1 MENQYIEALETI
13 ASLSKHLLEIQDQL
27 AEKIEVSNHWY
38 NQYREL
44 KLKYE
49 PNTEDF

>member
-1 MENQYIEALETI
+1 MENQYIKLLEQI
-13 ASLSKHLLEIQDQL
+13 ANLSKHLLEAQDQL
-27 AEKIEVSNHWY
+27 AEKVEVSNHWY

>member
-1 MENQYIEALETI
+1 MENQYI
-13 ASLSKHLLEIQDQL
+13 KLLEQIADLSERLMEAQDKL
-27 AEKIEVSNHWY
+27 TEKADVNDYWY